1 MIFFRA
7 AAAEAPLIQLP
18 LFLTPVACGFPS
30 PAQDY
35 IEQTLDL
42 NELCVARPAAT
53 YYVRAQGDS
62 MINAGIHD
70 GDLLIVDR
78 SITAQHGDTIIA
90 SLGGEFTVKELRLR
104 PSPALLPA
112 NPEYRPILLDPE
124 QELEVFGVVVYVLHK
139 QFKR

>member
-42 NELCVARPAAT
+42 NELCVARPAVT
-53 YYVRAQGDS
+53 YYVRAQGNS

-90 SLGGEFTVKELRLR
+90 SLGGEFTVKELQLR
-104 PSPALLPA
+104 PYPALLPA